1 MLKAPESAKA
11 AEIRINFESLL
22 KQGLGVIDVRYKEY
36 EVTKETFKYVVTF
49 IDTDRDSF
57 YADMLKNYLK
67 RDIQDKNVYDLWIR
81 ILRHKLQMSESLD
94 RDISIKVAALDY
106 VETVGI
112 E

>member
-1 MLKAPESAKA
+1 MLKPVDTARTS
-11 AEIRINFESLL
+11 EIKINFESLL
-22 KQGLGVIDVRYKEY
+22 KQGLGVIDVRYKDY
-36 EVTKETFKYVVTF
+36 EITRETFKYVVAF

-57 YADMLKNYLK
+57 YLDMLKTYLK
-67 RDIQDKNVYDLWIR
+67 RDIQDKNIYDLWIR

-106 VETVGI
+106 AETVGV